1 MAAID
6 DPASAEGEPR
16 SQDAACAACERWF
29 LHRGTPHLIADY
41 RATTDVFTRA
51 LPALTLIF
59 LVSVSAAGNLDW
71 GVLANVLAIGGGFL
85 VLLGIWAGVNR
96 LRGRPWGQRPD
107 QIGSVELAIFV
118 LAPAALQ
125 VLFGGQL
132 RAAAGTV
139 LLLLVILVVVYV
151 VTSYGLLPMTK
162 FALVET
168 FAELGAVVG
177 LVVRALPLLL
187 LVNAF
192 LFINAEMWQVA
203 DGLTG
208 ATLTGVFL
216 LFVGL
221 AAVFLII
228 RLPSE
233 VDRVAAEEPRPLL
246 TERTPAE
253 GLPCL
258 VVDRLGRTER
268 VNLLLVL
275 LLSQV
280 LQVAIVSVLIGG
292 FFVVFGLIAVAP
304 EVIAAWIGSTGHV
317 LTDFTVFG
325 NDVVVTAELLT
336 VAAFLSAFSGL
347 YFTVQ
352 VVTDGTYREE
362 FFDEVLDEIRTTL
375 AVRSAYRTMLSTAGS
390 GLVDR
395 EA

>member
-6 DPASAEGEPR
+6 DPVSAEE
-16 SQDAACAACERWF
+16 SCAACERWF

-51 LPALTLIF
+51 LPVLTLTF
-59 LVSVSAAGNLDW
+59 LISVTAAGNLDW
-71 GVLANVLAIGGGFL
+71 DWVANALAIAGGFVML
-85 VLLGIWAGVNR
+85 IGVWAAVNR
-96 LRGRPWGQRPD
+96 LRGRPMAQRPD
-107 QIGSVELAIFV
+107 EIGAVELAIFV

-125 VLFGGQL
+125 VVFGGQI
-132 RAAAGTV
+132 RAAFGTILV
-139 LLLLVILVVVYV
+139 LLVVLGAVYV
-151 VTSYGLLPMTK
+151 VTSYGLLPMTR

-168 FAELGAVVG
+168 FAELGAVLG

-208 ATLTGVFL
+208 ANLATVFC

-221 AAVFLII
+221 AVVFLVI
-228 RLPSE
+228 RLPAE
-233 VDRVAAEEPRPLL
+233 IDRVAAEPPPIRL
-246 TERTPAE
+246 TEGTPAE
-253 GLPCL
+253 AMPCE
-258 VVDRLGRTER
+258 VIAPLGRSER

-275 LLSQV
+275 LFSQV

-292 FFVVFGLIAVAP
+292 FFVVFGLVAVAP
-304 EVIAAWIGSTGHV
+304 DVIAQWIGSTGHV
-317 LTDFTVFG
+317 LAEFTMFG
-325 NDVVVTAELLT
+325 NQVVVTAELLT

-362 FFDEVLDEIRTTL
+362 FFEELLDELRATL
-375 AVRSAYRTMLSTAGS
+375 AVRSAYRTMLDESVTGIDP
-390 GLVDR
+390 LDR
-395 EA
+395 GH